1 MIFYDQDDR
10 EINLLERKDYIAR
23 LGSLPNTVTKEF
35 EIPLNG
41 MYLLAAI
48 NTYNVG
54 GLFVLESGIFKEQIQ
69 ITSIKQPGNY
79 IHVSSE
85 TNHSIK
91 LKANDASF
99 EVYLIRLFI

>member
-1 MIFYDQDDR
+1 MIFYNQDDR
-10 EINLLERKDYIAR
+10 EINLLERKDYISR
-23 LGSLPNTVTKEF
+23 LGSLPNTITKEY

-54 GLFVLESGIFKEQIQ
+54 GLFVLESGSLQEQIQ

-85 TNHSIK
+85 KNHSIK
-91 LKANDASF
+91 MQANGASY